1 MMKRIFTLLFFLTA
15 VIALNAQEGK
25 RLTIL
30 HTNDFHSHLQG
41 FGPESAYTPGV
52 ADNDPTIGGMARI
65 AGIIDEVRRQNP
77 GSTLVVDAGDC
88 IMGTLFQALEPET
101 GFQHALMKKA
111 GYDVVA
117 MGNHDFDFGPEAF
130 AGILRK
136 ATRRGEIPIM
146 LMGNAVTDRND
157 PADDAF
163 EALIVDGL
171 VKPFAVKEVN
181 GIRTGI
187 FSLIGKDASESAP
200 YAHPV
205 TFEKI
210 IPAAK
215 KLVRSLKKEGCD
227 LIICLSHS
235 GIRKDKKGNWSGEDV
250 KLATKVKGIDLIISG
265 HTHTLLMEPLVVNGV
280 PIMAVGDNGRFVGR
294 IDLMALNGSIKL
306 EKYEIIPVDDRATAP
321 DEIQSEI
328 VLQQQKINE
337 TILNSLGMTYTMPV
351 AVAPYTVSYDE
362 YGKAADSN
370 LGALVADAIYDYV
383 NHEGPGTDIAIVA
396 AGVLRDPIQPGVQ
409 SVADIFRVMPLGS
422 GNDNVPGYSLSKMWI
437 TGKELKNITEILLF
451 TSATASSNYPYY
463 SHLRIEYDPEGGL
476 FNKVRKIEITDK
488 EGNVQEVNTDKN
500 DPKLYSIVANS
511 YMADNLGLVK
521 KKTFGLIKVEPK
533 DSNGNIVAGM
543 DDFIMDFNDVQPG
556 IQEGKEW
563 IALLKY
569 LQRFKPAEE
578 GGLPV
583 IPDYYLNP
591 ENSLVPVSRAK

>member
-1 MMKRIFTLLFFLTA
+1 MIIIAIFLT
-15 VIALNAQEGK
+15 VALALAAQEEK
-25 RLTIL
+25 KLTIL

-41 FGPESAYTPGV
+41 YAPESAYTPGV

-65 AGIIDEVRRQNP
+65 AGIIEEVRNENP
-77 GSTLVVDAGDC
+77 GSALVVDAGDC
-88 IMGTLFQALEPET
+88 LMGTLFQALEPET

-136 ATRRGEIPIM
+136 ASQRGEIPLI
-146 LMGNAVTDRND
+146 LTGNAITDPDD

-163 EALIVDGL
+163 EALISDGL
-171 VKPFAVKEVN
+171 IKPYTVKEIN
-181 GIRTGI
+181 GIRIGL
-187 FSLIGKDASESAP
+187 FSLIGKDADESAP
-200 YAHPV
+200 YAPPV
-205 TFEKI
+205 TFGKI

-215 KLVRSLKKEGCD
+215 KLVRNLKKEGCD
-227 LIICLSHS
+227 VIICLSHS
-235 GIRKDKKGNWSGEDV
+235 GIRKDDKGEWTGEDV
-250 KLATKVKGIDLIISG
+250 KLASKVKGIDLIISG
-265 HTHTLLMEPLVVNGV
+265 HTHTLLKEPLVVNAV
-280 PIMAVGDNGRFVGR
+280 PIVAVGDNGRFVGR
-294 IDLMALNGSIKL
+294 IDARVINGSLKL
-306 EKYEIIPVDDRATAP
+306 EKYEAIPVDDRTTALE
-321 DEIQSEI
+321 EIQSEI

-337 TILNSLGMTYTMPV
+337 AILNPIGMTYTMPV
-351 AVAPYTVSYDE
+351 AIAPYTVSYDE

-370 LGALVADAIYDYV
+370 LGVLVADAIYNYV
-383 NHEGPGTDIAIVA
+383 NQEGPGTDIAIVA

-409 SVADIFRVMPLGS
+409 SVADIFRVMSLGS
-422 GNDNVPGYSLSKMWI
+422 GNDNVPGYSLSKMWV
-437 TGKELKNITEILLF
+437 TGKELRNITEILLF

-476 FNKVRKIEITDK
+476 FNKVRKIEITDRL
-488 EGNVQEVNTDKN
+488 GNVKEVNTDKD

-533 DSNGNIVAGM
+533 DSNGNIVTEM
-543 DDFIMDFNDVQPG
+543 DDYVMDFNDAQPG

-583 IPDYYLNP
+583 IPDSYRNP
-591 ENSLVPVSRAK
+591 VKSLVPVNRPK

>member
-1 MMKRIFTLLFFLTA
+1 MIIIAIFLT
-15 VIALNAQEGK
+15 VALALAAQEEK
-25 RLTIL
+25 KLTIL

-41 FGPESAYTPGV
+41 YAPESAYTPGV

-65 AGIIDEVRRQNP
+65 AGIIEEVRNENP
-77 GSTLVVDAGDC
+77 GSALVVDAGDC
-88 IMGTLFQALEPET
+88 LMGTLFQALEPET

-136 ATRRGEIPIM
+136 ASQRGEIPLI
-146 LMGNAVTDRND
+146 LTGNAITDPDD

-163 EALIVDGL
+163 EALISDGL
-171 VKPFAVKEVN
+171 IKPYTVKEIN
-181 GIRTGI
+181 GIRIGL
-187 FSLIGKDASESAP
+187 FSLIGKDADESAP
-200 YAHPV
+200 YAPPV
-205 TFEKI
+205 TFGKI

-215 KLVRSLKKEGCD
+215 KLVRNLKKEGCD
-227 LIICLSHS
+227 VIICLSHS
-235 GIRKDKKGNWSGEDV
+235 GIRKDDKGEWTGEDV
-250 KLATKVKGIDLIISG
+250 KLASKVKGIDLIISG
-265 HTHTLLMEPLVVNGV
+265 HTHTLLKEPLVVNAV
-280 PIMAVGDNGRFVGR
+280 PIVAVGDNGRFVGR
-294 IDLMALNGSIKL
+294 IDARVINGSLKL
-306 EKYEIIPVDDRATAP
+306 EKYEAIPVDDRTTALE
-321 DEIQSEI
+321 EIQSEI

-337 TILNSLGMTYTMPV
+337 AILNPIGMTYTMPV
-351 AVAPYTVSYDE
+351 AIAPYTVSYDE

-370 LGALVADAIYDYV
+370 LGVLVADAIYNYV
-383 NHEGPGTDIAIVA
+383 NQEGPGTDIAIVA

-409 SVADIFRVMPLGS
+409 SVADIFRVMSLGS
-422 GNDNVPGYSLSKMWI
+422 GNDNVPGYSLSKMWV
-437 TGKELKNITEILLF
+437 TGKELRNITEILLF

-476 FNKVRKIEITDK
+476 FNKVRKIEITDRL
-488 EGNVQEVNTDKN
+488 GNVKEVNTDKD

-533 DSNGNIVAGM
+533 DSKGNIVTEM
-543 DDFIMDFNDVQPG
+543 DDFVMDFNDAQPG

-578 GGLPV
+578 GRLPV
-583 IPDYYLNP
+583 IPDSYRNP
-591 ENSLVPVSRAK
+591 AKSLVPVNRSK

>member
-1 MMKRIFTLLFFLTA
+1 MIIIAIFLT
-15 VIALNAQEGK
+15 VALALAAQEEK
-25 RLTIL
+25 KLTIL

-41 FGPESAYTPGV
+41 YAPESAYTPGV

-65 AGIIDEVRRQNP
+65 AGIIEEVRNENP
-77 GSTLVVDAGDC
+77 GSALVVDAGDC
-88 IMGTLFQALEPET
+88 LMGTLFQALEPET

-136 ATRRGEIPIM
+136 ASQRGEIPLI
-146 LMGNAVTDRND
+146 LTGNAITDPDD

-163 EALIVDGL
+163 EALISDGL
-171 VKPFAVKEVN
+171 IKPYTVKEIN
-181 GIRTGI
+181 GIRIGL
-187 FSLIGKDASESAP
+187 FSLIGKDADESAP
-200 YAHPV
+200 YAPPV
-205 TFEKI
+205 TFGKI

-215 KLVRSLKKEGCD
+215 KLVRNLKKEGCD
-227 LIICLSHS
+227 VIICLSHS
-235 GIRKDKKGNWSGEDV
+235 GIRKDDKGEWTVEDV
-250 KLATKVKGIDLIISG
+250 KLASKVKGIDLIISG
-265 HTHTLLMEPLVVNGV
+265 HTHTLLKEPLVVNAV
-280 PIMAVGDNGRFVGR
+280 PIVAVGDNGRFVGR
-294 IDLMALNGSIKL
+294 IDARVINGSLKL
-306 EKYEIIPVDDRATAP
+306 EKYEAIPVDDRTTALE
-321 DEIQSEI
+321 EIQSEI

-337 TILNSLGMTYTMPV
+337 AILNPIGMTYTMPV
-351 AVAPYTVSYDE
+351 AIAPYTVSYDE

-370 LGALVADAIYDYV
+370 LGVLVADAIYNYV
-383 NHEGPGTDIAIVA
+383 NQEGPGTDIAIVA

-409 SVADIFRVMPLGS
+409 SVADIFRVMSLGS
-422 GNDNVPGYSLSKMWI
+422 GNDNVPGYSLSKMWV
-437 TGKELKNITEILLF
+437 TGKELRNITEILLF

-476 FNKVRKIEITDK
+476 FNKVRKIEITDRL
-488 EGNVQEVNTDKN
+488 GNVKEVNTDKD

-533 DSNGNIVAGM
+533 DSNGNIVTEM
-543 DDFIMDFNDVQPG
+543 DDFVMDFNDAQPG

-583 IPDYYLNP
+583 IPDSYRNP
-591 ENSLVPVSRAK
+591 VKSLVPVNRPK

>member
-1 MMKRIFTLLFFLTA
+1 MIIIAIFLT
-15 VIALNAQEGK
+15 VALALAAQEEK
-25 RLTIL
+25 KLTIL

-41 FGPESAYTPGV
+41 YAPESAYTPGV

-65 AGIIDEVRRQNP
+65 AGIIEEVRNENP
-77 GSTLVVDAGDC
+77 GSALVVDAGDC
-88 IMGTLFQALEPET
+88 LMGTLFQALEPET

-136 ATRRGEIPIM
+136 ASQRGEIPLI
-146 LMGNAVTDRND
+146 LTGNAITDPDD

-163 EALIVDGL
+163 EALISDGL
-171 VKPFAVKEVN
+171 IKPYTVKEIN
-181 GIRTGI
+181 GIRIGL
-187 FSLIGKDASESAP
+187 FSLIGKDADESAP
-200 YAHPV
+200 YAPPV
-205 TFEKI
+205 TFGKI

-215 KLVRSLKKEGCD
+215 KLVRNLKKEGCD
-227 LIICLSHS
+227 VIICLSHS
-235 GIRKDKKGNWSGEDV
+235 GIRKDDKGEWTGEDV
-250 KLATKVKGIDLIISG
+250 KLASKVKGIDLIISG
-265 HTHTLLMEPLVVNGV
+265 HTHTLLKEPLVVNAV
-280 PIMAVGDNGRFVGR
+280 PIVAVGDNGRFVGR
-294 IDLMALNGSIKL
+294 IDARVINGSLKL
-306 EKYEIIPVDDRATAP
+306 EKYEAIPVDDRTTALE
-321 DEIQSEI
+321 EIQSEI

-337 TILNSLGMTYTMPV
+337 AILNPIGMTYTMPV
-351 AVAPYTVSYDE
+351 AIAPYTVSYDE

-370 LGALVADAIYDYV
+370 LGVLVADAIYNYV
-383 NHEGPGTDIAIVA
+383 NQEGPGTDIAIVA

-409 SVADIFRVMPLGS
+409 SVADIFRVMSLGS
-422 GNDNVPGYSLSKMWI
+422 GNDNVPGYSLSKMWV
-437 TGKELKNITEILLF
+437 TGKELRNITEILLF

-476 FNKVRKIEITDK
+476 FNKVRKIEITDRL
-488 EGNVQEVNTDKN
+488 GNVKEVKTDKD

-533 DSNGNIVAGM
+533 DSNGNIVTEM
-543 DDFIMDFNDVQPG
+543 DDFVMDFNDAQPG

-583 IPDYYLNP
+583 IPDSYRNP
-591 ENSLVPVSRAK
+591 VKSLVPVNRPK

>member
-1 MMKRIFTLLFFLTA
+1 MIIIAIFLT
-15 VIALNAQEGK
+15 VALALAAQEEK
-25 RLTIL
+25 KLTIL

-41 FGPESAYTPGV
+41 YAPESAYTPGV

-65 AGIIDEVRRQNP
+65 AGIIEEVRNENP
-77 GSTLVVDAGDC
+77 GSALVVDAGDC
-88 IMGTLFQALEPET
+88 LMGTLFQALEPET

-136 ATRRGEIPIM
+136 ASQRGEIPLI
-146 LMGNAVTDRND
+146 LTGNAITDPDD

-163 EALIVDGL
+163 EALISDGL
-171 VKPFAVKEVN
+171 IKPYTVKEIN
-181 GIRTGI
+181 GIRIGL
-187 FSLIGKDASESAP
+187 FSLIGKDADESAP
-200 YAHPV
+200 YAPPV
-205 TFEKI
+205 TFGKI

-215 KLVRSLKKEGCD
+215 KLVRNLKKEGCD
-227 LIICLSHS
+227 VIICLSHS
-235 GIRKDKKGNWSGEDV
+235 GIRKDDKGEWTGEDV
-250 KLATKVKGIDLIISG
+250 KLASKVKGIDLIISG
-265 HTHTLLMEPLVVNGV
+265 HTHTLLKEPLVVNAV
-280 PIMAVGDNGRFVGR
+280 PIVAVGDNGRFVGR
-294 IDLMALNGSIKL
+294 IDARVINGSLKL
-306 EKYEIIPVDDRATAP
+306 EKYEAIPVDDRTTALE
-321 DEIQSEI
+321 EIQSEI

-337 TILNSLGMTYTMPV
+337 AILNPIGMTYTMPV
-351 AVAPYTVSYDE
+351 AIAPYTVSYDE

-370 LGALVADAIYDYV
+370 LGVLVADAIYNYV
-383 NHEGPGTDIAIVA
+383 NQEGPGTDIAIVA

-409 SVADIFRVMPLGS
+409 SVADIFRVMSLGS
-422 GNDNVPGYSLSKMWI
+422 GNDNVPGYSLSKMWV
-437 TGKELKNITEILLF
+437 TGKELRNITEILLF

-476 FNKVRKIEITDK
+476 FNKVRKIEITDRL
-488 EGNVQEVNTDKN
+488 GNVKEVNTDKD

-533 DSNGNIVAGM
+533 DSNGNIVTEM
-543 DDFIMDFNDVQPG
+543 DDFVMDFNDAQPG

-583 IPDYYLNP
+583 IPDSYRNP
-591 ENSLVPVSRAK
+591 VKSLVPVNRPK

>member
-1 MMKRIFTLLFFLTA
+1 MIIIAIFLT
-15 VIALNAQEGK
+15 VALALAAQEEK
-25 RLTIL
+25 KLTIL

-41 FGPESAYTPGV
+41 YAPESAYTPGV

-65 AGIIDEVRRQNP
+65 AGIIEEVRNENP
-77 GSTLVVDAGDC
+77 GSALVVDAGDC
-88 IMGTLFQALEPET
+88 LMGTLFQALEPET

-136 ATRRGEIPIM
+136 ASQRGEIPLI
-146 LMGNAVTDRND
+146 LTGNAITDPDD

-163 EALIVDGL
+163 EALISDGL
-171 VKPFAVKEVN
+171 IKPYTVKEIN
-181 GIRTGI
+181 GIRIGL
-187 FSLIGKDASESAP
+187 FSLIGKDADESAP
-200 YAHPV
+200 YAPPV
-205 TFEKI
+205 TFGKI

-215 KLVRSLKKEGCD
+215 KLVRNLKKEGCD
-227 LIICLSHS
+227 VIICLSHS
-235 GIRKDKKGNWSGEDV
+235 GIRKDDKGEWTGEDV
-250 KLATKVKGIDLIISG
+250 KLASKVKGIDLIISG
-265 HTHTLLMEPLVVNGV
+265 HTHTLLKEPLVVNAV
-280 PIMAVGDNGRFVGR
+280 PIVAVGDNGRFVGR
-294 IDLMALNGSIKL
+294 IDARVINGSLKL
-306 EKYEIIPVDDRATAP
+306 EKYEAIPVDDRTTAL

-337 TILNSLGMTYTMPV
+337 AILNPIGMTYTMPV
-351 AVAPYTVSYDE
+351 AIAPYTVSYDE

-370 LGALVADAIYDYV
+370 LGVLVADAIYNYV
-383 NHEGPGTDIAIVA
+383 NQEGPGTDIAIVA

-409 SVADIFRVMPLGS
+409 SVADIFRVMSLGS
-422 GNDNVPGYSLSKMWI
+422 GNDNVPGYSLSKMWV
-437 TGKELKNITEILLF
+437 TGKELRNITEILLF

-476 FNKVRKIEITDK
+476 FNKVRKIEITDRL
-488 EGNVQEVNTDKN
+488 GNVKEVNTDKD

-533 DSNGNIVAGM
+533 DSNGNIVTEM
-543 DDFIMDFNDVQPG
+543 DDFVMDFNDAQPG

-583 IPDYYLNP
+583 IPDSYRNP
-591 ENSLVPVSRAK
+591 AKSLVPVNRPK

>member
-1 MMKRIFTLLFFLTA
+1 MIIIAIFLT
-15 VIALNAQEGK
+15 VALALAAQEEK
-25 RLTIL
+25 KLTIL

-41 FGPESAYTPGV
+41 YAPESAYTPGV

-65 AGIIDEVRRQNP
+65 AGIIEAVRNENP
-77 GSTLVVDAGDC
+77 GSALVVDAGDC
-88 IMGTLFQALEPET
+88 LMGTLFQALEPET

-136 ATRRGEIPIM
+136 ASQRGEIPLI
-146 LMGNAVTDRND
+146 LMGNAITDPDD

-163 EALIVDGL
+163 EALISDGL
-171 VKPFAVKEVN
+171 IKPYTVKEIN
-181 GIRTGI
+181 GIRIGL
-187 FSLIGKDASESAP
+187 FSLIGKDADESAP
-200 YAHPV
+200 YAPPV
-205 TFEKI
+205 TFGKI

-215 KLVRSLKKEGCD
+215 KLVRNLKKEGCD
-227 LIICLSHS
+227 VIICLSHS
-235 GIRKDKKGNWSGEDV
+235 GIRKDDKGEWTGEDV
-250 KLATKVKGIDLIISG
+250 KLASKVKGIDLIISG
-265 HTHTLLMEPLVVNGV
+265 HTHTLLKEPLVVNAV
-280 PIMAVGDNGRFVGR
+280 PIVAVGDNGRFVGR
-294 IDLMALNGSIKL
+294 IDARVINGSLKL
-306 EKYEIIPVDDRATAP
+306 EKYEAIPVDDRTTALE
-321 DEIQSEI
+321 EIQSEI

-337 TILNSLGMTYTMPV
+337 AILNPIGMTYTMPV
-351 AVAPYTVSYDE
+351 AIAPYTVSYDE

-370 LGALVADAIYDYV
+370 LGVLVADAIYNYV
-383 NHEGPGTDIAIVA
+383 NQEGPGTDIAIVA

-409 SVADIFRVMPLGS
+409 SVADIFRVMSLGS
-422 GNDNVPGYSLSKMWI
+422 GNDNVPGYSLSKMWV
-437 TGKELKNITEILLF
+437 TGKELRNITEILLF

-476 FNKVRKIEITDK
+476 FNKVRKIEITDRL
-488 EGNVQEVNTDKN
+488 GNVKEVNTDKD

-533 DSNGNIVAGM
+533 DSNGNIVTEM
-543 DDFIMDFNDVQPG
+543 DDFVMDFNDAQPG

-583 IPDYYLNP
+583 IPDSYRNP
-591 ENSLVPVSRAK
+591 VKSLVPVNRPK

>member
-1 MMKRIFTLLFFLTA
+1 
-15 VIALNAQEGK
+15 
-25 RLTIL
+25 
-30 HTNDFHSHLQG
+30 
-41 FGPESAYTPGV
+41 
-52 ADNDPTIGGMARI
+52 
-65 AGIIDEVRRQNP
+65 
-77 GSTLVVDAGDC
+77 
-88 IMGTLFQALEPET
+88 
-101 GFQHALMKKA
+101 
-111 GYDVVA
+111 
-117 MGNHDFDFGPEAF
+117 
-130 AGILRK
+130 
-136 ATRRGEIPIM
+136 
-146 LMGNAVTDRND
+146 
-157 PADDAF
+157 
-163 EALIVDGL
+163 
-171 VKPFAVKEVN
+171 
-181 GIRTGI
+181 
-187 FSLIGKDASESAP
+187 
-200 YAHPV
+200 
-205 TFEKI
+205 
-210 IPAAK
+210 
-215 KLVRSLKKEGCD
+215 EGCD

-337 TILNSLGMTYTMPV
+337 AILNSLGMTYTMPV

-533 DSNGNIVAGM
+533 DSNGNIVARM

>member
-1 MMKRIFTLLFFLTA
+1 MIIIAIFLT
-15 VIALNAQEGK
+15 VALALAAQEEK
-25 RLTIL
+25 KLTIL

-41 FGPESAYTPGV
+41 YAPESAYTPGV

-65 AGIIDEVRRQNP
+65 AGIIEEVRNENP
-77 GSTLVVDAGDC
+77 GSALVVDAGDC
-88 IMGTLFQALEPET
+88 LMGTLFQALEPET

-136 ATRRGEIPIM
+136 ASQRGEIPLI
-146 LMGNAVTDRND
+146 LTGNAITDPDD

-163 EALIVDGL
+163 EALVSDGL
-171 VKPFAVKEVN
+171 IKPYTVKEIN
-181 GIRTGI
+181 GIRIGL
-187 FSLIGKDASESAP
+187 FSLIGKDADESAP
-200 YAHPV
+200 YAPPV
-205 TFEKI
+205 TFGKI

-215 KLVRSLKKEGCD
+215 KLVRNLKKEGCD
-227 LIICLSHS
+227 VIICLSHS
-235 GIRKDKKGNWSGEDV
+235 GIRKDDKGEWTGEDV
-250 KLATKVKGIDLIISG
+250 KLASKVKGIDLIISG
-265 HTHTLLMEPLVVNGV
+265 HTHTLLKEPLVVNAV
-280 PIMAVGDNGRFVGR
+280 PIVAVGDNGRFVGR
-294 IDLMALNGSIKL
+294 IDARVINGSLKL
-306 EKYEIIPVDDRATAP
+306 EKYEAIPVDDRTTALE
-321 DEIQSEI
+321 EIQSEI

-337 TILNSLGMTYTMPV
+337 AILNPIGMTYTMPV
-351 AVAPYTVSYDE
+351 AIAPYTVSYDE

-370 LGALVADAIYDYV
+370 LGVLVADAIYNYV
-383 NHEGPGTDIAIVA
+383 NQEGPGTDIAIVA

-409 SVADIFRVMPLGS
+409 SVADIFRVMSLGS
-422 GNDNVPGYSLSKMWI
+422 GNDNVPGYSLSKMWV
-437 TGKELKNITEILLF
+437 TGKELRNITEILLF

-476 FNKVRKIEITDK
+476 FNKVRKIEITDRL
-488 EGNVQEVNTDKN
+488 GNVKEVNTDKD

-533 DSNGNIVAGM
+533 DSNGNIVTEM
-543 DDFIMDFNDVQPG
+543 DDFVMDFNDAQPG

-583 IPDYYLNP
+583 IPDSYRNP
-591 ENSLVPVSRAK
+591 VKSLVPVNRPK

>member
-1 MMKRIFTLLFFLTA
+1 MIIIAIFLT
-15 VIALNAQEGK
+15 VALALAAQEEK
-25 RLTIL
+25 KLTIL

-41 FGPESAYTPGV
+41 YAPESAYTPGV

-65 AGIIDEVRRQNP
+65 AGIIEEVRNENP
-77 GSTLVVDAGDC
+77 GSALVLDAGDRL
-88 IMGTLFQALEPET
+88 MGTLFQALEPET

-136 ATRRGEIPIM
+136 ASQRGEIPLI
-146 LMGNAVTDRND
+146 LMGNAITDPDD

-163 EALIVDGL
+163 EALISDGL
-171 VKPFAVKEVN
+171 IKPYTVKEIN
-181 GIRTGI
+181 GIRIGL
-187 FSLIGKDASESAP
+187 FSLIGKDADESAP
-200 YAHPV
+200 YAPPV
-205 TFEKI
+205 TFGKI

-215 KLVRSLKKEGCD
+215 KLVRNLKKEGCD
-227 LIICLSHS
+227 VIICLSHS
-235 GIRKDKKGNWSGEDV
+235 GIRKDDKGEWTGEDV
-250 KLATKVKGIDLIISG
+250 KLASKVKGIDLIISG
-265 HTHTLLMEPLVVNGV
+265 HTHTLLKEPLVVNAV
-280 PIMAVGDNGRFVGR
+280 PIVAVGDNGRFVGR
-294 IDLMALNGSIKL
+294 IDARVINGSLKL
-306 EKYEIIPVDDRATAP
+306 EKYEAIPVDDRTTALE
-321 DEIQSEI
+321 EIQSEI

-337 TILNSLGMTYTMPV
+337 AILNPIGMTYTMPV
-351 AVAPYTVSYDE
+351 AIAPYTVSYDE

-370 LGALVADAIYDYV
+370 LGVLVADAIYNYV
-383 NHEGPGTDIAIVA
+383 NQEGPGTDIAIVA

-409 SVADIFRVMPLGS
+409 SVADIFRVMSLGS
-422 GNDNVPGYSLSKMWI
+422 GNDNVPGYSLSKMWV
-437 TGKELKNITEILLF
+437 TGKELRNITEILLF

-476 FNKVRKIEITDK
+476 FNKVRKIEITDRL
-488 EGNVQEVNTDKN
+488 GNVKEVNTDKD

-533 DSNGNIVAGM
+533 DSNGNIVTEM
-543 DDFIMDFNDVQPG
+543 DDFVMDFNDAQPG

-583 IPDYYLNP
+583 IPDSYRNP
-591 ENSLVPVSRAK
+591 VKSLVPVNRPK

>member
-1 MMKRIFTLLFFLTA
+1 MIIIAIFLT
-15 VIALNAQEGK
+15 VALALAAQEEK
-25 RLTIL
+25 KLTIL

-41 FGPESAYTPGV
+41 YAPESAYTPGV

-65 AGIIDEVRRQNP
+65 AGIIEAVRNENP
-77 GSTLVVDAGDC
+77 GSALVVDAGDC
-88 IMGTLFQALEPET
+88 LMGTLFQALEPET

-136 ATRRGEIPIM
+136 ASQRGEIPLI
-146 LMGNAVTDRND
+146 LTGNAITDPDD

-163 EALIVDGL
+163 EALISDGL
-171 VKPFAVKEVN
+171 IKPYTVKEIN
-181 GIRTGI
+181 GIRIGL
-187 FSLIGKDASESAP
+187 FSLIGKDADESAP
-200 YAHPV
+200 YAPPV
-205 TFEKI
+205 TFGKI

-215 KLVRSLKKEGCD
+215 KLVRNLKKEGCD
-227 LIICLSHS
+227 VIICLSHS
-235 GIRKDKKGNWSGEDV
+235 GIRKDDKGEWTGEDV
-250 KLATKVKGIDLIISG
+250 KLASKVKGIDLIISG
-265 HTHTLLMEPLVVNGV
+265 HTHTLLKEPLVVNAV
-280 PIMAVGDNGRFVGR
+280 PIVAVGDNGRFVGR
-294 IDLMALNGSIKL
+294 IDARVINGSLKL
-306 EKYEIIPVDDRATAP
+306 EKYEAIPVDDRTTALE
-321 DEIQSEI
+321 EIQSEI

-337 TILNSLGMTYTMPV
+337 AILNPIGMTYTMPV
-351 AVAPYTVSYDE
+351 AIAPYTVSYDE

-370 LGALVADAIYDYV
+370 LGVLVADAIYNYV
-383 NHEGPGTDIAIVA
+383 NQEGPGTDIAIVA

-409 SVADIFRVMPLGS
+409 SVADIFRVMSLGS
-422 GNDNVPGYSLSKMWI
+422 GNDNVPGYSLSKMWV
-437 TGKELKNITEILLF
+437 TGKELRNITEILLF

-476 FNKVRKIEITDK
+476 FNKVRKIEITDRL
-488 EGNVQEVNTDKN
+488 GNVKEVNTDKD

-533 DSNGNIVAGM
+533 DSNGNIVTEM
-543 DDFIMDFNDVQPG
+543 DDFVMDFNDAQPG

-583 IPDYYLNP
+583 IPDSYRNP
-591 ENSLVPVSRAK
+591 VKSLVPVNRPK